1 MNLFRELNEEEVK
14 EFKQW
19 ARDNYVLG
27 TDINTVYH
35 PVVQEECAL
44 MNEELTD
51 EI

>member
-19 ARDNYVLG
+19 ARDNYKPF
-27 TDINTVYH
+27 TEISSAWH
-35 PVVQEECAL
+35 PIVREECEL